1 MYIAANPGFPVYQT
15 APADD
20 IPIDTPNLYVRISIM
35 GFATHLGPWLLG
47 TVKNTTG
54 STAGTVR
61 NTGATIVAQ
70 VFNLS
75 ASDVAAGSG
84 TLGYIPAGACITAV
98 QFLTTT
104 LFASATTLKAT
115 IAGTDVAT
123 ATTITSAG
131 TYPVTI
137 AATFTPTQA
146 NVGSTDAALTFTATG
161 SSATGAVSVIVAY
174 IVRDSSGNMAQPVNQ
189 Q

>member
-1 MYIAANPGFPVYQT
+1 
-15 APADD
+15 
-20 IPIDTPNLYVRISIM
+20 M

-54 STAGTVR
+54 TTAGTVR

-70 VFNLS
+70 TFDLT
-75 ASDVAAGSG
+75 AAQVAAGSG

-137 AATFTPTQA
+137 AATFTPIQA
-146 NVGSTDAALTFTATG
+146 NVGATDAAITYTATG
-161 SSATGAVSVIVAY
+161 SSVTGAVTVLVAY
-174 IVRDSSGNMAQPVNQ
+174 MVRDSSGNMAQPASQ

>member
-1 MYIAANPGFPVYQT
+1 
-15 APADD
+15 
-20 IPIDTPNLYVRISIM
+20 M

-61 NTGATIVAQ
+61 NTGAAIVAQ
-70 VFNLS
+70 TTNLT
-75 ASDVAAGSG
+75 AAQVAGLTGS
-84 TLGYIPAGACITAV
+84 LGAIPAGSLITSV

-104 LFASATTLKAT
+104 LFASATTLKVTIGGVDFAAAAT
-115 IAGTDVAT
+115 ITAAGTINNA
-123 ATTITSAG
+123 A
-131 TYPVTI
+131 

-146 NVGSTDAALTFTATG
+146 NVGSTDALVTFTATG
-161 SSATGAVSVIVAY
+161 SSVTGAVTVVIAY
-174 IVRDSSGNMAQPVNQ
+174 VVRGSDGAGAPTATQ

>member
-1 MYIAANPGFPVYQT
+1 
-15 APADD
+15 
-20 IPIDTPNLYVRISIM
+20 M

-54 STAGTVR
+54 TTAGTVQ
-61 NTGATIVAQ
+61 NTGCTIVAQ
-70 VFNLS
+70 SFNLTAAQV
-75 ASDVAAGSG
+75 ASGSVAAGF
-84 TLGYIPAGACITAV
+84 IPAGALVTSV

-115 IAGTDVAT
+115 IGGVDVAT

-146 NVGSTDAALTFTATG
+146 NVGATDAALTLTATG
-161 SSATGAVSVIVAY
+161 SSATGAVTVIVAY
-174 IVRDSSGNMAQPVNQ
+174 MVRDSSGNMAAPANQ